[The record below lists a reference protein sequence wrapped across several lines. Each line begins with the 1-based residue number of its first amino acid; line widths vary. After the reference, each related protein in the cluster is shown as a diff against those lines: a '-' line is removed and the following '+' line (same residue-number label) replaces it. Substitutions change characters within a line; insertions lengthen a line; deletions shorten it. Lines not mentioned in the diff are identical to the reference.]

1 MSLKETAHAL
11 DSGHWGS
18 SSIANIGAE
27 MPKNFS
33 SRSTWLADVIIS
45 NHVLFSK
52 DLFGDVMEYK
62 YERLW
67 KIMPGFLHISGQS
80 K

>member
-1 MSLKETAHAL
+1 MSLKETADAL

-27 MPKNFS
+27 MSKNS
-33 SRSTWLADVIIS
+33 SNRSTWLADVIIS

-52 DLFGDVMEYK
+52 DLFGDVMEYV
-62 YERLW
+62 W
-67 KIMPGFLHISGQS
+67 KIMPGCLHISGQS